1 MSSYGNISQTTDNTL
16 SKINKDAR
24 EFFSSNSLLAKF
36 AFMILVFIIFVILL
50 RVFTSLLSLIFSPS
64 RSPYL
69 ITGMIDAKQMLIIPG
84 DPSAKGA
91 VPISRSINQMDGME
105 FSWSIW
111 IFIDDYTYKRA
122 EYKHI
127 FHKGNDNIN
136 QTTQPTGLNYPQNGP
151 GLYLT
156 PIKNN
161 MVVIMNTFDTIDSEV
176 LVEDIPINKW
186 VNVVIRLD
194 VNHQLDIFINGTLS
208 KRHILAGVPFQN
220 YGDVYMSMNGGF
232 SGYSSCLRYFDYALG
247 TNQIN
252 NIVNSGPCLKMQGQD
267 LTAVPHY
274 LSTRWYFAG
283 GAQDEYNPGK
293 QYSSI
298 NIN

>member
-1 MSSYGNISQTTDNTL
+1 
-16 SKINKDAR
+16 
-24 EFFSSNSLLAKF
+24 
-36 AFMILVFIIFVILL
+36 
-50 RVFTSLLSLIFSPS
+50 
-64 RSPYL
+64 
-69 ITGMIDAKQMLIIPG
+69 
-84 DPSAKGA
+84 
-91 VPISRSINQMDGME
+91 
-105 FSWSIW
+105 
-111 IFIDDYTYKRA
+111 
-122 EYKHI
+122 
-127 FHKGNDNIN
+127 
-136 QTTQPTGLNYPQNGP
+136 
-151 GLYLT
+151 
-156 PIKNN
+156 
-161 MVVIMNTFDTIDSEV
+161 MNTFDTIDSEV

-252 NIVNSGPCLKMQGQD
+252 NIVNAGPCLKMQGQD
-267 LTAVPHY
+267 LSAVPHY